1 MTSLLFTLA
10 IVAAV
15 IAVAVRQWRRARLR
29 RAALEQPGATAE
41 NAIYV
46 RDFAEMDEHLRRRW
60 CVCGGFLEPSGEGTR
75 ELAGR
80 RYRVAR
86 LVCQECEETSEI
98 FFDTTELLQ

>member
-1 MTSLLFTLA
+1 MTSLLLALA
-10 IVAAV
+10 ILAAV
-15 IAVAVRQWRRARLR
+15 GAVGVRAWRRARLR
-29 RAALEQPGATAE
+29 RAALSQPGASAE

-75 ELAGR
+75 EIGER

-86 LVCQECEETSEI
+86 LRCQECEETSEI

>member
-10 IVAAV
+10 ILAAV

-29 RAALEQPGATAE
+29 RAALAQPGASAE

-60 CVCGGFLEPSGEGTR
+60 CMCGGFLEPSGEGTR

-80 RYRVAR
+80 RFRVAR
-86 LVCQECEETSEI
+86 LRCQECEETSEI